1 MIAMPYYG
9 AAPAL
14 SSPFFSV
21 LQIYVVIKDF
31 FTSHALNVQCFSVGV
46 GVMVSDAWAGVS
58 PLRES
63 VLILGN
69 FNLSLL
75 ALHFASAQKT

>member
-31 FTSHALNVQCFSVGV
+31 LPAT
-46 GVMVSDAWAGVS
+46 
-58 PLRES
+58 P
-63 VLILGN
+63 
-69 FNLSLL
+69 
-75 ALHFASAQKT
+75 